1 MAGQDVR
8 SFAGPAPVAPECG
21 EVGGPGGKV
30 VDVPGNRIE
39 AEPART
45 GLAAPIGRRD
55 RPALPVP
62 VVERFE
68 VFLVGIAAT
77 GQEQQAATRAFGRG
91 VPVYPA
97 NCVAIGRVPVALA
110 GGRGNC
116 TAIETRAFLFIAL
129 ANSILLP
136 VVTF

>member
-1 MAGQDVR
+1 M
-8 SFAGPAPVAPECG
+8 
-21 EVGGPGGKV
+21 
-30 VDVPGNRIE
+30 
-39 AEPART
+39 
-45 GLAAPIGRRD
+45 
-55 RPALPVP
+55 
-62 VVERFE
+62 VERFK

-77 GQEQQAATRAFGRG
+77 GQEEQTATRALSRG

-97 NCVAIGRVPVALA
+97 NCIAIGRVPVALA

-116 TAIETRAFLFIAL
+116 TAIETRAFLLVAL